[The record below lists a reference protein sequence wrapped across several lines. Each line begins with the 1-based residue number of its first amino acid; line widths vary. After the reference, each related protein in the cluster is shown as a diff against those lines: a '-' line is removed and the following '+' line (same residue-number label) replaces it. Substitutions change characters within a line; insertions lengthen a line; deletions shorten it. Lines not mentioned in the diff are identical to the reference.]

1 MEDIDTPLANRL
13 RNNMMPV
20 TAATVL
26 AGVSWYW
33 ANGSLLQADCPGL
46 QRALLAICLGVGW
59 LLCLR
64 ALVFGPDG
72 PIEQVVAISL
82 MLALG
87 LGLPVF
93 GGGFLAD
100 VPGLRNQF
108 CKECANRQAIID
120 LLDAD
125 DPEGAYKLALGC
137 GDTEKDL
144 QVKALLQW
152 SDNLIAADKIAANKC
167 EQAEEK
173 IDLALSVADDLPPT
187 PANLELKI
195 RAKEKKEALTGS
207 QACGPTP
214 TPTATNTPTL
224 TPTPTSPP
232 TPTATPTPAP
242 VLEITLLGKRLG
254 KRPGK
259 GVIDFKLTA
268 DGTPVPDLSA
278 AEVTASNS
286 SLEKITLLERSEKDP
301 VCVIAVVDNS
311 ESIKEKEVK
320 ILWKAIEEL
329 NTTQKKRPRLK
340 LGMVVFDTVIVK
352 TIEPSARPLDAKLI
366 TGKGQNTALWL
377 GVDTGIKLASL
388 CEEVPELDRYL
399 FVVTDGDNNTG
410 NKSKAEIMK
419 AANDTG
425 VGICTVGIYSDKL
438 QAQPLKDVALG
449 CAYRFAKDVET
460 VRGLLQEIL
469 YDTGNSWRITADA
482 YACPVTLSVRGTSL
496 EVCP

>member
-137 GDTEKDL
+137 GVTEKDL
-144 QVKALLQW
+144 QAEALLLW
-152 SDNLIAADKIAANKC
+152 SDNIMASNCIEAEKKLTQAVSLTTSTPLPPDNKKLV
-167 EQAEEK
+167 QRIEEK
-173 IDLALSVADDLPPT
+173 VKAY
-187 PANLELKI
+187 K
-195 RAKEKKEALTGS
+195 GS
-207 QACGPTP
+207 QACGSTP
-214 TPTATNTPTL
+214 VPTATNTPTL

-320 ILWKAIEEL
+320 ILQEAIEEL
-329 NTTQKKRPRLK
+329 NTTQKKRSRLK

>member
-1 MEDIDTPLANRL
+1 MEDFEDQHTNRL
-13 RNNMMPV
+13 QKNLPAV
-20 TAATVL
+20 VIAT
-26 AGVSWYW
+26 
-33 ANGSLLQADCPGL
+33 
-46 QRALLAICLGVGW
+46 LLAAIGWFFASKFLATANCPRLQWWLLLSVLGVGW

-72 PIEQVVAISL
+72 PIEQGTAIVL

-87 LGLPVF
+87 LGLPIL

-108 CKECANRQAIID
+108 CKECTNRLAIID

-125 DPEGAYKLALGC
+125 RPEGAYELALDC
-137 GDTEKDL
+137 GVTEKDL
-144 QVKALLQW
+144 QVEALLLW
-152 SDNLIAADKIAANKC
+152 SDNIMASNCIEAEKKLTQAVSLTTSTPLPPDNKKLV
-167 EQAEEK
+167 QRIEEK
-173 IDLALSVADDLPPT
+173 VKAY
-187 PANLELKI
+187 K
-195 RAKEKKEALTGS
+195 GS
-207 QACGPTP
+207 QACGDTP
-214 TPTATNTPTL
+214 VPTATNTPTL

-320 ILWKAIEEL
+320 ILQEAIEEL

>member
-1 MEDIDTPLANRL
+1 MEDFEPQPTNRL
-13 RNNMMPV
+13 QKNLPAV
-20 TAATVL
+20 VIAT
-26 AGVSWYW
+26 
-33 ANGSLLQADCPGL
+33 
-46 QRALLAICLGVGW
+46 LLAAIGWFFASKFLATANCPRLQWWLLLSVLGVGW

-72 PIEQVVAISL
+72 PIEQGTAIVL

-87 LGLPVF
+87 LGLPIL
-93 GGGFLAD
+93 GGGVLSK
-100 VPGLRNQF
+100 VPALRSQF
-108 CKECANRQAIID
+108 CHCDREAIEGQIESFP
-120 LLDAD
+120 DAAFD
-125 DPEGAYKLALGC
+125 AAKKC
-137 GDTEKDL
+137 GDTALDL
-144 QVKALLQW
+144 QIRSLLSW
-152 SDNLIAADKIAANKC
+152 SDKLVAENDCIGAKDK
-167 EQAEEK
+167 
-173 IDLALSVADDLPPT
+173 LATAKSLATRLPDT
-187 PANLELKI
+187 PANKQLEE
-195 RAKEKKEALTGS
+195 RVREKATAINNS
-207 QACGPTP
+207 QQCGPKPTPTDTPLPSSTAAPTATEVPTAIPTP
-214 TPTATNTPTL
+214 TPVLVLTL
-224 TPTPTSPP
+224 
-232 TPTATPTPAP
+232 
-242 VLEITLLGKRLG
+242 LG

-286 SLEKITLLERSEKDP
+286 SLKIRTLLERSEKDP

-320 ILWKAIEEL
+320 ILQEAIEEL
-329 NTTQKKRPRLK
+329 NTTQKKRSRLK

-469 YDTGNSWRITADA
+469 YDTGNSYRITADA
-482 YACPVTLSVRGTSL
+482 YDCPVTLSVRGTSL

>member
-1 MEDIDTPLANRL
+1 M
-13 RNNMMPV
+13 
-20 TAATVL
+20 
-26 AGVSWYW
+26 
-33 ANGSLLQADCPGL
+33 
-46 QRALLAICLGVGW
+46 LAI
-59 LLCLR
+59 
-64 ALVFGPDG
+64 
-72 PIEQVVAISL
+72 
-82 MLALG
+82 
-87 LGLPVF
+87 
-93 GGGFLAD
+93 
-100 VPGLRNQF
+100 
-108 CKECANRQAIID
+108 
-120 LLDAD
+120 
-125 DPEGAYKLALGC
+125 
-137 GDTEKDL
+137 
-144 QVKALLQW
+144 
-152 SDNLIAADKIAANKC
+152 
-167 EQAEEK
+167 
-173 IDLALSVADDLPPT
+173 
-187 PANLELKI
+187 
-195 RAKEKKEALTGS
+195 
-207 QACGPTP
+207 
-214 TPTATNTPTL
+214 TL
-224 TPTPTSPP
+224 
-232 TPTATPTPAP
+232 
-242 VLEITLLGKRLG
+242 LG

-320 ILWKAIEEL
+320 ILQEAIEEL
-329 NTTQKKRPRLK
+329 NTTQKKRSRLK

-399 FVVTDGDNNTG
+399 FVVTDGANNTG
-410 NKSKAEIMK
+410 NKSKAEIIK

-469 YDTGNSWRITADA
+469 YDTGNSYRITADA

>member
-137 GDTEKDL
+137 GVTEKDL
-144 QVKALLQW
+144 QVEALLLW
-152 SDNLIAADKIAANKC
+152 SDNIMASNCIEAEKKLTQAVSLTTSTPLPPDNKKLV
-167 EQAEEK
+167 QRIEEK
-173 IDLALSVADDLPPT
+173 VKAY
-187 PANLELKI
+187 K
-195 RAKEKKEALTGS
+195 GS
-207 QACGPTP
+207 QACGDTP
-214 TPTATNTPTL
+214 VPTATNTPTL

-320 ILWKAIEEL
+320 ILQEAIEEL